1 MFRDYNDIASEIEES
16 LHDAIED
23 MREEGYTFMDGYDYD
38 FDGNLDLSED
48 FYNPYEN

>member
-1 MFRDYNDIASEIEES
+1 MFRDYEDMAYEIEES

-23 MREEGYTFMDGYDYD
+23 MREEGYDFISDYD